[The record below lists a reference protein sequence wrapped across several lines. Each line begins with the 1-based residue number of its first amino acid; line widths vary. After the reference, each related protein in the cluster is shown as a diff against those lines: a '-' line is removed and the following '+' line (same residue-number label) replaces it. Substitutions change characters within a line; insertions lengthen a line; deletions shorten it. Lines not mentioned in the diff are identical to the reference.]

1 MFNIKWMVNNIFYKY
16 IKRVWLNDSMRSYGL
31 RYFRIFY
38 DDNKLIFLSS
48 EKKRN
53 RIDFFFQVRKRM
65 KQMNI
70 EVINMFKYTKWCC
83 PLNLNWIPIIW
94 WRSQAAMELF
104 FRQLL
109 CFGKF
114 KCHRNY
120 VWLCVNVLLLLIF
133 FFICAIGW

>member
-31 RYFRIFY
+31 RIYAYFMMTINWF
-38 DDNKLIFLSS
+38 FFQV
-48 EKKRN
+48 KKKKQN
-53 RIDFFFQVRKRM
+53 RFFFFQVRKRM

-70 EVINMFKYTKWCC
+70 EVKMFKYTKWCC

-104 FRQLL
+104 FRQ
-109 CFGKF
+109 
-114 KCHRNY
+114 
-120 VWLCVNVLLLLIF
+120 F
-133 FFICAIGW
+133 FFLVNLNVTGTMCDCVLMYCCY